1 MVSQL
6 FSRQRF
12 WRKQELSSYYDIVII
27 GGGVHGLSTAYY
39 LAKFDKDLKVAVM
52 DKSYLGAGASGRN
65 TAIIRANY
73 LTPEGIAFMNASLKL
88 YVQLSGELGL
98 NLLFSQ
104 IGRLDIGHTESTL
117 FWLRQRSEYNQLM
130 GVESNLITPD
140 EVKAIVPEIDLRE
153 GKPFPIM
160 GALHHPPAGVARHDA
175 VVWGYARGADRNGVE
190 LHPFTEV
197 IGITK
202 EGRRVTGV
210 DTSKGRVKAGLVVSA
225 TAGWTS
231 TIARMID
238 IDVPIL
244 TYPLQAFVTEP
255 LKPMIDTTISSGE
268 LHTYIYQ
275 TERGELVI
283 GGGVDHYPTYSH
295 KSTLHMLEELATN
308 AIRLLPQL
316 RGAKV
321 LRQWTGICDM
331 TPDYAPIIGP
341 VDGVDNFMLNC
352 GWGTWGFKAAPISG
366 KTTAE
371 LILTGKVP
379 ELIEPF
385 DLNRFYEGRLIN
397 ERAAAIAAAIH

>member
-6 FSRQRF
+6 FSKQRF
-12 WRKQELSSYYDIVII
+12 WRNEELSSYYDVVII

-39 LAKFDKDLKVAVM
+39 LAKFDKNLKVAVL

-73 LTPEGIAFMNASLKL
+73 LTPEGIAFMDASLKL
-88 YVQLSGELGL
+88 YEQLSGELGL

-140 EVKAIVPEIDLRE
+140 EVKEIVPAIDLRE
-153 GKPFPIM
+153 GKPFPIV

-202 EGRRVTGV
+202 EGSRVTGV
-210 DTSKGRVKAGLVVSA
+210 DTSKGRVQAGLVVSA

-255 LKPMIDTTISSGE
+255 LKPIIDTTISSGE

-295 KSTLHMLEELATN
+295 KSTLHMLEELAAN

-341 VDGVDNFMLNC
+341 VDGVDNFILNC

-366 KTTAE
+366 KTTTE
-371 LILTGKVP
+371 LIVTGRTP

-385 DLNRFYEGRLIN
+385 DLSRFYEGRLIN
-397 ERAAAIAAAIH
+397 ERAAAIAAVIH

>member
-1 MVSQL
+1 
-6 FSRQRF
+6 
-12 WRKQELSSYYDIVII
+12 
-27 GGGVHGLSTAYY
+27 
-39 LAKFDKDLKVAVM
+39 M

-88 YVQLSGELGL
+88 YEQLSGELGL

-295 KSTLHMLEELATN
+295 KSTLHMLEELAAN

-331 TPDYAPIIGP
+331 TPDYAPLIGP

>member
-88 YVQLSGELGL
+88 YEQLSGELGRY
-98 NLLFSQ
+98 LLFSQ

-283 GGGVDHYPTYSH
+283 GGGGDHYPTYSH

>member
-88 YVQLSGELGL
+88 YEQLSGELGL

-210 DTSKGRVKAGLVVSA
+210 DTSKGRVKAWLVVSA

>member
-88 YVQLSGELGL
+88 YEQLSGELGL